1 MTHRPLPRPA
11 MMILLRLRTRRT
23 GRTNLDPWEEGMER
37 ALYAETAGRVL
48 SAALL
53 HELGDLEQGLGI
65 HLSIAER
72 SDSI

>member
-1 MTHRPLPRPA
+1 LIPR
-11 MMILLRLRTRRT
+11 
-23 GRTNLDPWEEGMER
+23 EEGIER
-37 ALYAETAGRVL
+37 TLCAETAGPVVA
-48 SAALL
+48 AALP